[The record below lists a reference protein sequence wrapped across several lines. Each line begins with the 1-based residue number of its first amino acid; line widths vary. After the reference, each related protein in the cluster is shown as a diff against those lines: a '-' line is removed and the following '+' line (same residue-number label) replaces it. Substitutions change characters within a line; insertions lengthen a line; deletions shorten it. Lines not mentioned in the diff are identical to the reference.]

1 MGLDIYISKKTF
13 IGAMFRSSDVNG
25 TINST
30 KRGRQIPIKL
40 QRVSYVIEDIYHG
53 NKTHWLH
60 GWLNRELPEA
70 LANAEEREISG
81 EVMDR
86 LHRVCIEILAHR
98 NIQYLRGICREK
110 LHCDLNPEI
119 GEEALE
125 DFLVEVEK
133 LATAT
138 DPGEKTNDAVFIV
151 SASW

>member
-1 MGLDIYISKKTF
+1 MGLDIYLSKKTF
-13 IGAMFRSSDVNG
+13 IGAMFRSSEVRG
-25 TINST
+25 TINLT
-30 KRGRQIPIKL
+30 KHGKQIPIKL

-60 GWLNRELPEA
+60 GWLNRELQEA

-98 NIQYLRGICREK
+98 NIQYLREICREK
-110 LHCDLNPEI
+110 LHCDMNPGI
-119 GEEALE
+119 SKEALE
-125 DFLVEVEK
+125 HFLREVKE

-138 DPGEKTNDAVFIV
+138 DPSEQTDDAVFIV

>member
-13 IGAMFRSSDVNG
+13 IGAMFHASGVDGIISL
-25 TINST
+25 T
-30 KRGRQIPIKL
+30 KRGKQIPIKL
-40 QRVSYVIEDIYHG
+40 QRVAYVIEDIYHG
-53 NKTHWLH
+53 HKTHWLH
-60 GWLNRELPEA
+60 SWLNRELPEV
-70 LANAEEREISG
+70 LGNAEEREIDG
-81 EVMDR
+81 DVMDR

-98 NIQYLRGICREK
+98 NIPDLRVICREK

-125 DFLVEVEK
+125 LFLDEVEE

-138 DPGEKTNDAVFIV
+138 DPSEKTDDAVFYV

>member
-13 IGAMFRSSDVNG
+13 IGAMFRSSEVNG
-25 TINST
+25 TINIT
-30 KRGRQIPIKL
+30 KRGKQLPIKL

-53 NKTHWLH
+53 SKTHWLH
-60 GWLNRELPEA
+60 SWLNRELPNA
-70 LANAEEREISG
+70 LANSEEQEIS
-81 EVMDR
+81 EDTMDR
-86 LHRVCIEILAHR
+86 LHRVCIEILSNR
-98 NIQYLRGICREK
+98 NIPDLRVICRKK

>member
-1 MGLDIYISKKTF
+1 MGLDIYLSKKTF
-13 IGAMFRSSDVNG
+13 IGAMFRSSEGNG
-25 TINST
+25 TINIT
-30 KRGRQIPIKL
+30 KHGKQIPIKL

-60 GWLNRELPEA
+60 SWLNHELPEM
-70 LANAEEREISG
+70 LGNAEEREIDCD
-81 EVMDR
+81 VMDR

-110 LHCDLNPEI
+110 LHCDMNPGI
-119 GEEALE
+119 SKDALE
-125 DFLVEVEK
+125 LFLDEVEE

-138 DPGEKTNDAVFIV
+138 DPSEKTDDAVFYV

>member
-1 MGLDIYISKKTF
+1 MGLDIYLSKKTF
-13 IGAMFRSSDVNG
+13 IGAMFRSSEVRG
-25 TINST
+25 TINLT
-30 KRGRQIPIKL
+30 KHGKQIPIKL

-53 NKTHWLH
+53 SKTYWLRS
-60 GWLNRELPEA
+60 WLNRELPEA

-98 NIQYLRGICREK
+98 NIPDLRVICREK

-125 DFLVEVEK
+125 EFLRAVGE

-138 DPGEKTNDAVFIV
+138 DPSEKTDDAVFIV